1 MRGLHLP
8 GWLYTD
14 TCACPGIR
22 HDVRMRAVCVI
33 GLGLIGGSVLRAATA
48 AGRPGWGATAS
59 SSDATAAAAAGF
71 DVEASTEAAL
81 RRAAEEDA
89 LVVIATPLTAV
100 REVLRQVAWHA
111 PNAWLTD
118 VVSVKDP
125 VHAEVKSLLPGA
137 RYAGGHPMAGVAAS
151 GWAASG
157 PDLFTDAAWAVA
169 VEDDISLDAWRE
181 AASLALDCGA
191 WVVPV
196 SAAEHD
202 SAVARISHLPHVF
215 AAVLAAVGSDG
226 GPLALS
232 LAAGSFRDGTR
243 VAGSDPELVR
253 AMTEG
258 NRAALLDAVDDAL
271 GRLGAARGALAS
283 TGALKSTVD
292 TGHQARL
299 TLDALSATTRERHT
313 IPLNTL
319 TARKRLR
326 EVGARGGRIVAVSG
340 TEVTA
345 EVAAGK

>member
-1 MRGLHLP
+1 
-8 GWLYTD
+8 
-14 TCACPGIR
+14 
-22 HDVRMRAVCVI
+22 MRAVCVI

-48 AGRPGWGATAS
+48 AGRAGWGATAS
-59 SSDATAAAAAGF
+59 GEDAAAARADGYT
-71 DVEASTEAAL
+71 VEETVETAL

-89 LVVIATPLTAV
+89 LVVLATPLTAV

-111 PNAWLTD
+111 PEAWLTD

-125 VHAEVKSLLPGA
+125 VHAEIKNLLPGA

-151 GWAASG
+151 GWSAGG
-157 PDLFTDAAWAVA
+157 PDLFTGAAWAVTIEEA
-169 VEDDISLDAWRE
+169 TSLEAWRE

-191 WVVPV
+191 SVVPA

-202 SAVARISHLPHVF
+202 AAVARISHLPHVF

-226 GPLALS
+226 GALAMS

-243 VAGSDPELVR
+243 VAGSDPDLVR

-283 TGALKSTVD
+283 TGSLKSTVD
-292 TGHQARL
+292 SGHEARQSLEALATADRKRTSLRL
-299 TLDALSATTRERHT
+299 TTPAALR
-313 IPLNTL
+313 
-319 TARKRLR
+319 RLR
-326 EVGARGGRIVAVSG
+326 ELGERGGRIVALG
-340 TEVTA
+340 PDDATA
-345 EVAAGK
+345 ESPTR